1 MTRGKPERRA
11 SRRPRKHNAKHHFPS
26 HANER
31 EKCACGV
38 FFVAAEDGR
47 RSTRGMSKHL
57 GWYSRDYL
65 PHFDKPGL
73 IQGITF
79 RLADSMPA
87 EVIARWRDEL
97 AVVAGEDARRSK
109 AEFQRRIA
117 DYLDAGHGECLLR
130 DDRIAQIVEDSLL
143 HFDGNRYRLLAWAV
157 MPNHV
162 HALAEMH
169 ATHTLAEVVHSWKSF
184 TAHEANRLLGRTG
197 EFWQREYHDRYIRD
211 GEHLEFAKNYIEQN
225 PVKAR
230 LCAKAEEWQWGSA
243 RRRAECGD
251 LERRASPPAT

>member
-1 MTRGKPERRA
+1 MA
-11 SRRPRKHNAKHHFPS
+11 L
-26 HANER
+26 HADGAPLAR
-31 EKCACGV
+31 SMLARCGPLTHIQNMK
-38 FFVAAEDGR
+38 D
-47 RSTRGMSKHL
+47 HL

-65 PHFDKPGL
+65 PHFDRPGL

-87 EVIARWRDEL
+87 EVIAQWRDEL
-97 AVVAGEDARRSK
+97 AHLPEGEQK

-130 DDRIAQIVEDSLL
+130 DPRIARIVEDSLL
-143 HFDGNRYRLLAWAV
+143 HFDGERYRLLAWVV

-184 TAHEANRLLGRTG
+184 TAHEANKLLGRKG

-211 GEHLEFAKNYIEQN
+211 GEHLEFARNYIERN
-225 PVKAR
+225 PVKAG
-230 LCAKAEEWQWGSA
+230 LCAKAEDWQWSSA
-243 RRRAECGD
+243 RR
-251 LERRASPPAT
+251 ERK

>member
-1 MTRGKPERRA
+1 MLRIMMWPAGTPA
-11 SRRPRKHNAKHHFPS
+11 LH
-26 HANER
+26 
-31 EKCACGV
+31 C
-38 FFVAAEDGR
+38 
-47 RSTRGMSKHL
+47 RSTLAPYFSSSHPRRMKSHL

-65 PHFDKPGL
+65 PHFDRPGL
-73 IQGITF
+73 VQGITF

-87 EVIARWRDEL
+87 EVVAGWRDEL
-97 AVVAGEDARRSK
+97 AHLAEGEQK

-130 DDRIAQIVEDSLL
+130 DERIAQVVEDALL
-143 HFDGNRYRLLAWAV
+143 HFDGERYRLIAWVV

-169 ATHTLAEVVHSWKSF
+169 ATHPLAEIVQSWKSF
-184 TAHEANRLLGRTG
+184 TAHEANRVLGRKG

-211 GEHLEFAKNYIEQN
+211 GEHLEFARNYIEQN

-230 LCAKAEEWQWGSA
+230 LCAKAEDWQWSSA
-243 RRRAECGD
+243 RKR
-251 LERRASPPAT
+251 ERHA